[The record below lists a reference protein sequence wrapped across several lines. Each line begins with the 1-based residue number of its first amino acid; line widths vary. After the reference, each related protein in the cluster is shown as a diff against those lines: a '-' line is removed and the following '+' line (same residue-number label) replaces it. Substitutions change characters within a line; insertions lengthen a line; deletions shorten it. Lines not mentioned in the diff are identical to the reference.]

1 VVVTLLEVWDG
12 ASIILSSVAA
22 PARGAGRRTVPI
34 DPGALSLSISR
45 LEDLD
50 PVNAGLDATLNEAV
64 EVVDDLFDV
73 DGAGILL
80 LAPDD
85 VLRYAASS
93 DEPGRMLE
101 LLQEQTGEG
110 PCIDAFMLTGLV
122 RCNDIANDPRYP
134 AFGPLAVRHGLGAV
148 LGVPIELKGGPIGTL
163 NTYCSLPHDWDE
175 SEAAAIQ
182 TFTRVVG
189 MLLRTAAAAHLAGER
204 AEQLQYAL
212 DNRVIIEQAKGVLME
227 RGSLDPSAAFELLRS
242 AARTNRVKVGE
253 VARRVVA
260 GEPLGVA
267 PR

>member
-1 VVVTLLEVWDG
+1 
-12 ASIILSSVAA
+12 
-22 PARGAGRRTVPI
+22 VPI
-34 DPGALSLSISR
+34 DPGALAQSISR

-50 PVNAGLDATLNEAV
+50 PVSAGLDATLNEAV

-73 DGAGILL
+73 DGAGLLL

-93 DEPGRMLE
+93 DETGHMLE

-110 PCIDAFMLTGLV
+110 PCIDAFMLTDLV
-122 RCNDIANDPRYP
+122 RCDDIAREARYP
-134 AFGPLAVRHGLGAV
+134 VLGPLAVRHGIGAV

-163 NTYCSLPHDWDE
+163 NTYCAVAHRWDQTE
-175 SEAAAIQ
+175 IHAIKS
-182 TFTRVVG
+182 FTRVVG
-189 MLLRTAAAAHLAGER
+189 MLLRSAAAAHLAGER

-227 RGSLDPSAAFELLRS
+227 RGGLDPSSAFELLRS

-260 GEPLGVA
+260 GEPIGVA

>member
-1 VVVTLLEVWDG
+1 
-12 ASIILSSVAA
+12 
-22 PARGAGRRTVPI
+22 VPI
-34 DPGALSLSISR
+34 DPGNLAQSISR

-50 PVNAGLDATLNEAV
+50 PVSAGLDATLNEAV
-64 EVVDDLFDV
+64 EVVDDLFAV

-80 LAPDD
+80 LASDD

-101 LLQEQTGEG
+101 LLQEQVGEG
-110 PCIDAFMLTGLV
+110 PCIDAFMLSSLI

-134 AFGPLAVRHGLGAV
+134 VLGPLAARHDIGAV

-163 NTYCSLPHDWDE
+163 NTYCSSPHDWDE
-175 SEAAAIQ
+175 SEDNAIRA
-182 TFTRVVG
+182 FTRVVG
-189 MLLRTAAAAHLAGER
+189 TLLRTAAAAHLAGER

-212 DNRVIIEQAKGVLME
+212 DNRVVIEQAKGVLME
-227 RGSLDPSAAFELLRS
+227 RGGLDPSSAFELLRS